1 MKHFSQEMVIKHL
14 ISLCSFMPVNVFV
27 SYVVKL
33 HCCAGLGIAYFG
45 SSLKLVL
52 RNGLLVV
59 DSTSPIQ
66 KWRQQQE
73 NHSQEVIVYPVCQNR
88 INQL

>member
-1 MKHFSQEMVIKHL
+1 MVIKHL

-27 SYVVKL
+27 CYVVYL
-33 HCCAGLGIAYFG
+33 HCCAGLGISYFG

-66 KWRQQQE
+66 KWRLQQE
-73 NHSQEVIVYPVCQNR
+73 SHSQEVIVYPVCQNR